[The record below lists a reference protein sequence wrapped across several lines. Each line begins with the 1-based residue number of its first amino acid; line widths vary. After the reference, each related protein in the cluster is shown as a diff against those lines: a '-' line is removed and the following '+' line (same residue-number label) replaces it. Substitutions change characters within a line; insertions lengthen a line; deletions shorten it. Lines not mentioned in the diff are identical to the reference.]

1 MEVSGD
7 EMALEAKTVP
17 FGKLSCNVPVA
28 LRTSSVLILH
38 LISKFS
44 PICGLSGIPIIS
56 VSADNAASR
65 LRKRDH
71 PII

>member
-17 FGKLSCNVPVA
+17 FGKLSCSVPVA
-28 LRTSSVLILH
+28 RSTSSVLIVH

-44 PICGLSGIPIIS
+44 PICGLSGIPMIS
-56 VSADNAASR
+56 VSADSAANR
-65 LRKRDH
+65 
-71 PII
+71 